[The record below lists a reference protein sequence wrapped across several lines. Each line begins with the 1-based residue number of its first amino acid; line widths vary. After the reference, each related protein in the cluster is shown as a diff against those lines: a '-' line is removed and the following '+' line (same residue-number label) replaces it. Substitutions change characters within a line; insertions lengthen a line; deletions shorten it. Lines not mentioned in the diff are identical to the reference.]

1 IAAINGPTSV
11 VIAGDE
17 SAVMEIASGFEAQ
30 GRKAKRLTVS
40 HAFHSPHMD
49 GMLDAFHE
57 VAAGLSFD
65 DPRIPIVST
74 LTGALVAPEEIR
86 TPDYWTR
93 HVRQAVRFLD
103 GIRALEAEGVTTY
116 IELGPDGVLS
126 AMAQDCVTQSGAATF
141 TAALRRD
148 RSEPETVTAALAQA
162 HVNGV
167 SVHWKS
173 YFTGTG
179 ARRVDLPTYAF
190 QRQRY
195 WLESPTSPAQAT
207 PAIADSVDARFWEAI
222 EREDLASLA
231 ATLDVDTAEDS
242 ALEAV
247 LPALSAWRRQQR
259 ERSAVDGWR
268 YRVTWKPLTERP
280 TQALTGTWLLVVP
293 TSKAD
298 DELVTTITQALS
310 TKGVDVQHITIDAA
324 NTTRSEL
331 ATHVTEA
338 ETETAEANGV
348 LSLLALD
355 EPTAVVAT
363 ALLTQA
369 LGDAGVDAPLWCVTR
384 GAVCVGR
391 SDRLASADQA
401 AVWGLGRVAAMELPG
416 RWGGLVDLPE
426 TLDERTAGRL
436 ASVLAGIGDE
446 DQVAVRPA
454 GTFGRRL
461 VRASQ
466 DGAEGNP
473 WTPTGTVLVTGGT
486 GALGAEVA
494 RWLVAN

>member
-1 IAAINGPTSV
+1 PTSI

-17 SAVMEIASGFEAQ
+17 TAALEIAAGFEEQ
-30 GRKAKRLTVS
+30 GRKTKRLTVS

-49 GMLDAFHE
+49 GMLDAFRE
-57 VAAGLSFD
+57 VAAGLTYET
-65 DPRIPIVST
+65 PRIPIVST
-74 LTGALVAPEEIR
+74 LTGTLVTAEEIG
-86 TPDYWTR
+86 TAEYWVR

-103 GIRALEAEGVTTY
+103 GIRVLEDQNVTTY
-116 IELGPDGVLS
+116 VELGPDGVLS
-126 AMAQDCVTQSGAATF
+126 AMAQDCVTSQAAIF
-141 TAALRRD
+141 VPVLRRD
-148 RSEPETVTAALAQA
+148 RPEPETVTTALAQA

-167 SVHWKS
+167 PVDWKS
-173 YFTGTG
+173 YFTGSG

-195 WLESPTSPAQAT
+195 WLESPTAQAAA
-207 PAIADSVDARFWEAI
+207 PAADTVDARFWEAV
-222 EREDLASLA
+222 EREDLESLA
-231 ATLDVDTAEDS
+231 ATLDVEAGEDS

-268 YRVTWKPLTERP
+268 YRVTWKPVTDRP

-293 TSKAD
+293 TAKAD
-298 DELVTTITQALS
+298 DELVTTITRSLS
-310 TKGVDVQHITIDAA
+310 AKGVEVQHLTVDPTHI
-324 NTTRSEL
+324 TRSEL
-331 ATHVTEA
+331 ATRLT
-338 ETETAEANGV
+338 ETEPANGV

-355 EPTAVVAT
+355 ERTAVVAT

-369 LGDAGVDAPLWCVTR
+369 LDDAAIDAPLWCVTR

-401 AVWGLGRVAAMELPG
+401 AIWGLGRVAAMELPG
-416 RWGGLVDLPE
+416 RWGGLVDVPE
-426 TLDERTAGRL
+426 VLDERAAARL
-436 ASVLAGIGDE
+436 TSALAGLGDE

-466 DGAEGNP
+466 DGAEGNS
-473 WTPTGTVLVTGGT
+473 WTPRGTVLVTG
-486 GALGAEVA
+486 
-494 RWLVAN
+494 